1 MMMRLTIV
9 AAATVAIACGAGT
22 KPGRTAAFDAK
33 GRPLPV
39 ASNHEG
45 HGVSITGEHA
55 YDDRHDPSGWSG
67 KTAPSAVGGGPSPA
81 PSPAPSAPPSA
92 APKQTS
98 TPAAAP
104 SANPLPPSKEL
115 DTTPPSKELQF

>member
-9 AAATVAIACGAGT
+9 ALATAALACGAGT
-22 KPGRTAAFDAK
+22 RTGDRAAFDAK

-39 ASNHEG
+39 ARDHEG
-45 HGVSITGEHA
+45 RGVSITGEHA

-67 KTAPSAVGGGPSPA
+67 KTAPTAVGGG
-81 PSPAPSAPPSA
+81 PSA

-115 DTTPPSKELQF
+115 DTTPPPKELQF